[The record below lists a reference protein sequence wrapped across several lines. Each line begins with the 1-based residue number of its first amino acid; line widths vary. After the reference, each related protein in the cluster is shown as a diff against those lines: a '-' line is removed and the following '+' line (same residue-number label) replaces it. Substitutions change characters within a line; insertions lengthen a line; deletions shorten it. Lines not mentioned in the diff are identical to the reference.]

1 MTEREQ
7 RRREEKQ
14 GSRSRRGFLK
24 VGGAAVVGG
33 AGVFGATRLGDTPAR
48 AADADASGTTTL
60 RGLNGLADQPAS
72 LASATLIMVDYQNT
86 YTRGVME
93 LTRWQAALDA
103 AAELLHAAR
112 QAGGKVIHIV
122 NDGGENTPYDIR
134 RPIGRIH
141 DKVRP
146 VKGERTVVK
155 KVPNAFVNT
164 DLGRLVDQAGSKNLV
179 IAGFMTHMCVTFTA
193 EGAFLRGNKPTVVAD
208 ACATRPLPSV
218 GGGLSAEQIHQSALA
233 TIADLY
239 GVVVP
244 THTALT

>member
-1 MTEREQ
+1 MAEQ
-7 RRREEKQ
+7 AQ
-14 GSRSRRGFLK
+14 GGDSRRGFLK
-24 VGGAAVVGG
+24 VGGAALVGG
-33 AGVFGATRLGDTPAR
+33 VAVFGATRLGDSPAQ
-48 AADADASGTTTL
+48 AAVADTSGTTTL
-60 RGLNGLADQPAS
+60 RKLSGLPGKPAS

-93 LTRWQAALDA
+93 LDGWRPALAA
-103 AAELLHAAR
+103 AAELLSAAR
-112 QAGGKVIHIV
+112 KAGATVIHIV
-122 NDGGENTPYDIR
+122 NDGGPDTPYDVR

-146 VKGERTVVK
+146 AKGERTVVK
-155 KVPNAFVNT
+155 KAPNAFVDT
-164 DLGRLVDQAGSKNLV
+164 DLGRLVDRAGHENLV

-193 EGAFLRGNKPTVVAD
+193 EGAFLRGNRPTVVAD

-218 GGGLSAEQIHQSALA
+218 GGGLSADQIHHSALA

-244 THTALT
+244 SHTALK